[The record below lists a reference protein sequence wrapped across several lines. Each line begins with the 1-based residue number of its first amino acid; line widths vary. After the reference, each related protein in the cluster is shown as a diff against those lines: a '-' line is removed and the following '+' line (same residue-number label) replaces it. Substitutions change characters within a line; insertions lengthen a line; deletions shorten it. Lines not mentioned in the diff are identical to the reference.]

1 MEKKIKIGII
11 GLGNMGTAIL
21 RGLVKKLNRA
31 NLFGYDKDRE
41 KNKIIKKNLKINIC
55 ESIEDLVKKSKVTF
69 LCVKPQDLKEV
80 LKELEK
86 TLSSIKEKKIFIS
99 IAAGI
104 PLKFLEKYLKNNP
117 VIRVMPNLGA
127 KVFESLNAY
136 SCGKFTKEDDEK
148 IGVRLLNSFG
158 VSIKVKESFL
168 DKITALSGSGLAY
181 FFYFFEALEESA
193 KKLGFSE
200 SDSKFLVYQTMKA
213 SLKLLESENLDA
225 QSLRKKVTSKKGTT
239 ERAIKIFKENKFKEI
254 VYKAVRQAQKR
265 AKELSKEV
273 LNA

>member
-1 MEKKIKIGII
+1 MKVGVI

-21 RGLVKKLNRA
+21 KGLAKNADKDFLY
-31 NLFGYDKDRE
+31 GYDKDAE
-41 KNKIIKKNLKINIC
+41 KNRIIKKELRINIC
-55 ESIEDLVKKSKVTF
+55 KDIKDIFNKSEVIF

-80 LKELEK
+80 LKKLEEI
-86 TLSSIKEKKIFIS
+86 LPSKERKIFIS

-148 IGVRLLNSFG
+148 IGVKLLNSFG

-168 DKITALSGSGLAY
+168 DKITALSGSGVAY
-181 FFYFFEALEESA
+181 FFYFFEALEKSA
-193 KKLGFSE
+193 KKLGFS
-200 SDSKFLVYQTMKA
+200 DSEANFLTYQTMKA

-239 ERAIKIFKENKFKEI
+239 ERAIKTFEENKFKEI
-254 VYKAVRQAQKR
+254 VYKAVKQAQKR
-265 AKELSKEV
+265 AKELSRGGC
-273 LNA
+273 